1 MRVLEEI
8 NFYLTKPIYEELIK
22 EHRWAIRIH
31 NLNRKPVYIYI
42 KMCLS
47 LLYFNGYVSKL
58 FSKYNIVTPTPN
70 GSDPLL
76 TEEQVILLI
85 QSSSLIGLP
94 ELCHLATSMHEEN
107 KQNKL

>member
-8 NFYLTKPIYEELIK
+8 TFYLTKPIYQELVK
-22 EHRWAIRIH
+22 DHRWAKRIH
-31 NLNRKPVYIYI
+31 NLNRNPVYI
-42 KMCLS
+42 KLHLS
-47 LLYFNGYVSKL
+47 LLYCTDYNSES

-70 GSDPLL
+70 GLDPLL

-85 QSSSLIGLP
+85 QSSSLIGLT
-94 ELCHLATSMHEEN
+94 ELSYLAASMHHEN

>member
-1 MRVLEEI
+1 MRILQEI

-31 NLNRKPVYIYI
+31 NLNRKPVYI
-42 KMCLS
+42 KLCLS
-47 LLYFNGYVSKL
+47 LLYFNVYVSK
-58 FSKYNIVTPTPN
+58 SYNDYNIATHTPN
-70 GSDPLL
+70 GLDPLL

-85 QSSSLIGLP
+85 QSSSLIGLT
-94 ELCHLATSMHEEN
+94 ELTYLATSMHEEN

>member
-1 MRVLEEI
+1 MKLLQEI
-8 NFYLTKPIYEELIK
+8 TFYLTKPIYEELIK
-22 EHRWAIRIH
+22 DHRWAKRIH
-31 NLNRKPVYIYI
+31 NLNRNPVYI
-42 KMCLS
+42 KLDLS
-47 LLYFNGYVSKL
+47 LLYFTYYISES

-70 GSDPLL
+70 GLDPLL

-94 ELCHLATSMHEEN
+94 ELSYLAASMHHEN

>member
-1 MRVLEEI
+1 MRLLEEI

-22 EHRWAIRIH
+22 EHRWAKKIH
-31 NLNRKPVYIYI
+31 TLNRKPVYI
-42 KMCLS
+42 KLDLS
-47 LLYFNGYVSKL
+47 LLYHTDYVSR
-58 FSKYNIVTPTPN
+58 SYDDYSISMPTPN
-70 GSDPLL
+70 GLDPLL

-85 QSSSLIGLP
+85 QSSSLIGLT

>member
-1 MRVLEEI
+1 MRILQEI

-31 NLNRKPVYIYI
+31 NLNRKPVYI
-42 KMCLS
+42 KLCLS
-47 LLYFNGYVSKL
+47 LLYFNSHVSKL

-70 GSDPLL
+70 RVDPLL

-94 ELCHLATSMHEEN
+94 ELSYLAAALHQEN